1 MQLNNNKHHY
11 SNAQLTVL
19 ILLRLAIGWHF
30 LYEGIAKL
38 FTPDWSSASYLD
50 SSRWILKDVFN
61 WIASNPSVLKAV
73 DFLNTWGLILIGLG
87 LLFGVFSRVAS
98 ISGMLLLLLYY
109 IAHPP
114 FIGLDFGMPT
124 EGHYLIVDKVLIEL
138 LALAVLT
145 IFPTFPTSSMAGLK
159 QLIMMFNNKTQF
171 RVEQC

>member
-50 SSRWILKDVFN
+50 SSRWILRDVFS
-61 WIASNPSVLKAV
+61 WIASNPSVLKVV